1 MEPARVAIV
10 GAGLIGSAWAVVF
23 ARAGCAVKLYDMAAA
38 QVEVALREID
48 RMLDELAA
56 HGLLDEPAATVRA
69 RIAGASTLARALA
82 GADHVQENVAED
94 VAVKRR
100 VFAELDALAPPG
112 TILAS
117 STSGIP
123 ASTFTEA
130 LAGRSRC
137 LVAHPINPPH
147 LVPLVELSG
156 APWTNADTL
165 ARTRALMLAVGQSP
179 IVVREEVEG
188 FIVNRL
194 QGALLREA
202 FDLYRRGVA
211 SVADIDAAL
220 RDGLSLRWSFMGAFE
235 TIDLNAPQ
243 GVADYCRRYGGL
255 YARIAPTEPA
265 QPWSDDLVA
274 RIEAE
279 RRAALPAAELPTRK
293 KWRDARLARVNQ
305 FRKSALRET

>member
-23 ARAGCAVKLYDMAAA
+23 ARAGCAVKLHDMAAT
-38 QVEVALREID
+38 QVDVALHEID

-56 HGLLDEPAATVRA
+56 NGLLDEPAAAVRA
-69 RIAGASTLARALA
+69 RIDGASTLGHALA

-94 VAVKRR
+94 VAVKQR
-100 VFAELDALAPPG
+100 VFAELDALAPPAA
-112 TILAS
+112 ILAS

-123 ASTFTEA
+123 ASAFTEA

-265 QPWSDDLVA
+265 YPWSDDLVA

-279 RRAALPAAELPTRK
+279 RRAALPASELPARK